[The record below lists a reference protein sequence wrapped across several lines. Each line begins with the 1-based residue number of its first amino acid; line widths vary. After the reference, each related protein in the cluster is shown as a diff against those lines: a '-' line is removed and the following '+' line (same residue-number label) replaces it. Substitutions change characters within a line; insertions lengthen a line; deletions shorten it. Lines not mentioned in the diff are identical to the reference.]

1 MDKFRELLGC
11 IFASIFGTIAPIH
24 DILIACM
31 LVFAINFVAGV
42 SAGVFKQ
49 HEGFAFKKAF
59 NCILEGMVISSLIAF
74 VLIIGDKIDN
84 HEGAM
89 SAISIIVYALI
100 YFYGVNTLKNLT
112 RIFPKSKLFDFLY
125 YVLSFEVIKN
135 LPYLE
140 NYRNHKNTKQ

>member
-1 MDKFRELLGC
+1 
-11 IFASIFGTIAPIH
+11 
-24 DILIACM
+24 
-31 LVFAINFVAGV
+31 
-42 SAGVFKQ
+42 
-49 HEGFAFKKAF
+49 
-59 NCILEGMVISSLIAF
+59 MVISGLIAF